1 MTTLPDVPASTPSDG
16 GTVLYFV
23 RHGETEYNRKGIMQ
37 GSGID
42 SELNDTGLAQARAL
56 ADRFAPLPLDAVY
69 ASTLRRA
76 LQTADVLAAPH
87 EPVRRVELDDLRE
100 MSWGIYE
107 GEPPS
112 DARHQALH
120 DLKLDWQRGIY
131 ERTVEGGE
139 SIIDVQQRAERAA
152 RHIVDAEAGCTVA
165 VVTHGRYL
173 RVLLASIC
181 DGYDLSD
188 MSEMGHSNACVNRV
202 VYRNGRFTA
211 DLLNCTAHIAPV

>member
-1 MTTLPDVPASTPSDG
+1 MTTSLDVPDLPANHGD
-16 GTVLYFV
+16 TVLYFV
-23 RHGETEYNRKGIMQ
+23 RHGETEYNRKGIVQ

-42 SELNDTGLAQARAL
+42 SVLNETGIAQAQAL

-76 LQTADVLAAPH
+76 RQTADVLASPH
-87 EPVRRVELDDLRE
+87 EPVRRVELPDLRE

-112 DARHQALH
+112 ESRNQALN
-120 DLKLDWQRGIY
+120 DLKSDWQRGLY

-139 SIIDVQQRAERAA
+139 SILDVQQRAVRAA
-152 RHIVDAEAGCTVA
+152 RHIVDAEAGRTVA

-181 DGYDLSD
+181 DGYDLSH
-188 MSEMGHSNACVNRV
+188 MSEMGHANTCVNRI
-202 VYRNGRFTA
+202 VYRRGRFTA
-211 DLLNCTAHIAPV
+211 DLLNCTAHLAPA